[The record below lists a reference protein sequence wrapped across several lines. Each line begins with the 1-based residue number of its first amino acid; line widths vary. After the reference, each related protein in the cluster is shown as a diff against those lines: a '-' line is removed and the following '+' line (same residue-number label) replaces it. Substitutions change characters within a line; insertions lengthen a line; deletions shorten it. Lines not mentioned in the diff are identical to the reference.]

1 MKKIITLALVL
12 FLNTISAQV
21 NIDFNTQPFPSDW
34 TMQGGFEISNAE
46 IHPRCQQNAL
56 IGSIFEQESMFWIQ
70 TASYYYNGGN
80 IEINLTHGIKDLYH
94 ALGVSNP
101 FQKPKL
107 FVEYAEGDSETWIEH
122 EEISLDNID
131 ESTTCLSYTSI
142 INASDISGFETVKYR
157 FVYKSPTQTGMIY
170 LLYWSVD
177 SLTIIEQSQNNCPV
191 ITGAF
196 NENFDATEPG
206 FGADTSVP
214 ECWRFLKNLT
224 IPTWQQGQGYV
235 YQFGEP
241 NSVPHHFRM
250 NNSMDNQGSY
260 ILVSPETDNLGN
272 GNYRIRFFAK
282 GNANGYDLIIGS
294 LSNPEDSSSF
304 TPIETKVLTS
314 SYQEYIV
321 DLPLTTDDY
330 FGFKIGGGS
339 SSTIIYIDD
348 IFYEESSPETSTCTD
363 NLGGGLEPSFIT
375 VKINDTSFDHNTYN
389 EPTEYYHEYP
399 ATSNTT
405 ATLVSGQSY
414 DIYTFTSSEA
424 IIGIW
429 IDYNQNDEF
438 EANEFTELVNN
449 MNAQNTTSFTIP
461 TDIVG
466 DFKMRIRSRAYGSS
480 ILPTDACT
488 NFGSGETRDYTI
500 TVIENS
506 LSVNDFD
513 LLEVKAY
520 PNPVKD
526 ILNISSEQE
535 ISGIEIFNL
544 LGQRIVDKKIN
555 TNTTSID
562 LSLFPQGNYILKIK
576 SGNNQK
582 TLKVVKQ

>member
-70 TASYYYNGGN
+70 TASYDYNGGN

-101 FQKPKL
+101 FQKPEL
-107 FVEYAEGDSETWIEH
+107 FLEYAEGDSENWIEH
-122 EEISLDNID
+122 EEISLDNIN

-142 INASDISGFETVKYR
+142 INASDTSGFETVKYR
-157 FVYKSPTQTGMIY
+157 FVYKSPAQTGMIY
-170 LLYWSVD
+170 LLYWSID
-177 SLTIIEQSQNNCPV
+177 SIQITEQ
-191 ITGAF
+191 
-196 NENFDATEPG
+196 
-206 FGADTSVP
+206 
-214 ECWRFLKNLT
+214 
-224 IPTWQQGQGYV
+224 
-235 YQFGEP
+235 
-241 NSVPHHFRM
+241 
-250 NNSMDNQGSY
+250 
-260 ILVSPETDNLGN
+260 
-272 GNYRIRFFAK
+272 
-282 GNANGYDLIIGS
+282 
-294 LSNPEDSSSF
+294 
-304 TPIETKVLTS
+304 
-314 SYQEYIV
+314 
-321 DLPLTTDDY
+321 
-330 FGFKIGGGS
+330 
-339 SSTIIYIDD
+339 
-348 IFYEESSPETSTCTD
+348 ESIAAPCTD

-375 VKINDTSFDHNTYN
+375 VKINDTSFDHNTYD

-405 ATLVSGQSY
+405 ATLVAGQSY

-480 ILPTDACT
+480 ILSTDACT

-500 TVIENS
+500 TVIES
-506 LSVNDFD
+506 PLSVNDFD

-562 LSLFPQGNYILKIK
+562 LSVFPQGNYILKIK